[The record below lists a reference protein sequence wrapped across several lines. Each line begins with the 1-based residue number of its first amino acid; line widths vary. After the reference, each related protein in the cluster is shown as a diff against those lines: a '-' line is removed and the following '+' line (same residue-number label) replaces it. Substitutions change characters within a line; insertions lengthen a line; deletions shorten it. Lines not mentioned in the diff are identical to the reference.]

1 MFASVGCA
9 ATVWI
14 APTSSLLGDT
24 FSGCPFRIGPGPWA
38 VHGPPKTPVTV
49 ICAGGSCTFPLLSV
63 ARLLIVTC
71 PGVVGVHVKLHAVVP
86 VAALKLAP
94 PSTDTSTLATVPPP
108 ASLAA
113 PVMLTVVPI
122 ATFAPAVGNVI
133 VEVGRTVSGSCLGVL
148 GLTMPHPE
156 ENRIEPATASPV
168 RTPKTL
174 TKRLAIL

>member
-1 MFASVGCA
+1 MFGSVGCA
-9 ATVWI
+9 ATVCI
-14 APTSSLLGDT
+14 APTTSLLGVT
-24 FSGCPFRIGPGPWA
+24 CSTCPFWVGPGPWA
-38 VHGPPKTPVTV
+38 VHCPPKTPVTV
-49 ICAGGSCTFPLLSV
+49 ICDGGSCTFPLLSV

-71 PGVVGVHVKLHAVVP
+71 PGVAGVQLKLHAVVP
-86 VAALKLAP
+86 VAALKVAP

-122 ATFAPAVGNVI
+122 PTFAPAVGNVI

-156 ENRIEPATASPV
+156 ESRIEPATATPMK
-168 RTPKTL
+168 TPKTL
-174 TKRLAIL
+174 T

>member
-9 ATVWI
+9 AIALI
-14 APTSSLLGDT
+14 APTTSSSGDM
-24 FSGCPFRIGPGPWA
+24 FSTCPFLVGPGPWA
-38 VHGPPKTPVTV
+38 VHNPPKTSVTV

-63 ARLLIVTC
+63 ARLLIVIV
-71 PGVVGVHVKLHAVVP
+71 PGVVGLHVKLHAVVP
-86 VAALKLAP
+86 VAAVKVAP

-122 ATFAPAVGNVI
+122 TTVAPAVGNVI
-133 VEVGRTVSGSCLGVL
+133 VEVGRTVSRSCLGVL

-156 ENRIEPATASPV
+156 ESRIEPATASPIKA
-168 RTPKTL
+168 PKTL
-174 TKRLAIL
+174 TKRLVD